1 MRNCCQEQEVEATRA
16 VAEQMRAGLTGAR
29 RVPAQQAAE
38 LEAKRRADEGVAGNR
53 EEAVVAYAT
62 ALQQEPEARE
72 AE

>member
-1 MRNCCQEQEVEATRA
+1 
-16 VAEQMRAGLTGAR
+16 MRAGLTGAR